1 MIYEI
6 RSGRLMVSF
15 RTSIFLLIFCL
26 LALLITD
33 SCVEVSIYNFVF
45 IHFIS
50 VLSIL
55 FLCILKLCCHLHIQD
70 FIIWNYFFMLVNFP
84 FFWNLPCPINTATL
98 DFFGL
103 DFPWYIFFHFS
114 IFYLYYLKWTY
125 YIAYNWVMYL

>member
-1 MIYEI
+1 MLIP
-6 RSGRLMVSF
+6 LLLLFVSCSYLCSHLGTDSFLKLRRQTEFCSKIHLLLLQPF

-55 FLCILKLCCHLHIQD
+55 FLCILKLCCHCIFRILLYEITSLCLLI
-70 FIIWNYFFMLVNFP
+70 FLFSEIFLVRLTQP
-84 FFWNLPCPINTATL
+84 L
-98 DFFGL
+98 
-103 DFPWYIFFHFS
+103 
-114 IFYLYYLKWTY
+114 
-125 YIAYNWVMYL
+125 